1 MPINSLQNEP
11 KRNFNDKKAENTKT
25 SLLLN
30 TSFFNWIPS
39 FISFETVSFP
49 IINVY
54 VESKAWRYYL
64 RITDFN
70 LFVNHLI
77 R

>member
-25 SLLLN
+25 SLVLN
-30 TSFFNWIPS
+30 TSFFSWIPS